1 MKYFQQFPSILYSFS
16 ESKNQFFTVTNIF
29 ARVELLNSIMQNI
42 EVFYQYAV
50 QDGDTPEIVASKYY
64 SDPNR
69 YWMVLFA
76 NQMIDP
82 YFDWILN
89 QNDFNNNI
97 VKKYGDIGTAQG
109 TLHHVNQQQIVT
121 TTLNGTS
128 NTLTYI
134 STANSYS
141 YNFQT
146 KQLSY
151 QTLPTIGNPIIDLGS
166 TAVGFLDG
174 YIVTTDTSLLAISS
188 YDYEDQQNEL
198 KRQITLIDKQYAGQ
212 LESELKKLLST

>member
-1 MKYFQQFPSILYSFS
+1 MKYFQQFPKILYTFASA
-16 ESKNQFFTVTNIF
+16 KNQFFTVTNIF

-64 SDPNR
+64 GSSDR
-69 YWMVLFA
+69 YWLVLFA

-82 YFDWILN
+82 YFDWVLN
-89 QNDFNNNI
+89 QNDLNNNI
-97 VKKYGDIGTAQG
+97 IEKYGSLGTAQA

-121 TTLNGTS
+121 TSLNGTS

-151 QTLPTIGNPIIDLGS
+151 QTLPTITNPIIDLGS

-174 YIVTTDTSLLAISS
+174 SIVTTDTSLLAISS

>member
-1 MKYFQQFPSILYSFS
+1 
-16 ESKNQFFTVTNIF
+16 
-29 ARVELLNSIMQNI
+29 MQNI
-42 EVFYQYAV
+42 EVFYQYSV

-64 SDPNR
+64 GDPNR

-89 QNDFNNNI
+89 QNDLNNNI
-97 VKKYGDIGTAQG
+97 IEKYGNIGTAQA
-109 TLHHVNQQQIVT
+109 TLHHVNQQQTVT

-134 STANSYS
+134 STANGYS

-151 QTLPTIGNPIIDLGS
+151 QTLPTIEFPIIDLGS
-166 TAVGFLDG
+166 VAVELPDG
-174 YIVTTDTSLLAISS
+174 SIVTTDTSLLAVSS

-198 KRQITLIDKQYAGQ
+198 KRQIVLIDKQYAGA
-212 LESELKKLLST
+212 LEAELTNLLST